1 MNEQEK
7 KLVFTKKELLSLCKK
22 VNENVIDMN
31 YLIATPS
38 NEEYVEVVFK
48 NFYRKR
54 VCVTEDS
61 LKAMTNDVLKEI

>member
-7 KLVFTKKELLSLCKK
+7 KLVFTKQELLSLCKK
-22 VNENVIDMN
+22 VNENIIDMN

-48 NFYRKR
+48 NSYRKR
-54 VCVTEDS
+54 ICVTCDS
-61 LKAMTNDVLKEI
+61 LRAMTNDVLRGI